1 MKYMISDPNGKPRQ
15 ISIEVEDIDSEKAEK
30 YLGHNY
36 DSNRHVS
43 KERVY
48 AYARDMTA
56 NEWEF
61 TGQTIVFDEKGRLLD
76 GQHRLYGIIKS
87 GKTIKMIVIRG
98 VSPTAVNFI
107 DKNRVRS
114 FGDTMR
120 ITKNETALRFPAT
133 QAAINSMIKRET
145 PFNPTESEKIWLFSK
160 FEKECN
166 DLERVVP
173 HTLRKPITA
182 DFRGACLGALIY
194 GVPQEDLA
202 EFVKVIRTRTP
213 SMKYNDD
220 AALKWED
227 AIHKA
232 YSINSRGM
240 DTVEMYFG
248 TQNALY
254 YFLKSY
260 KYKRH
265 KELKRWFPIKDKLIE
280 AIQGRMDE
288 GTNT

>member
-1 MKYMISDPNGKPRQ
+1 MINDPNGKPRK
-15 ISIEVEDIDSEKAEK
+15 ITIEVEDITPEKAEK
-30 YLGHNY
+30 YLGHNFE
-36 DSNRHVS
+36 SNRNIS
-43 KERVY
+43 RERVD
-48 AYARDMTA
+48 AYKRDMEA
-56 NEWEF
+56 HEWEF
-61 TGQTIVFDEKGRLLD
+61 TGQTVVFDEKGRLVD
-76 GQHRLYGIIKS
+76 GQHRLHAIVKS
-87 GKTIKMIVIRG
+87 GESIRMIIVRG
-98 VSPTAVNFI
+98 VSPDAVNFI

-114 FGDTMR
+114 FRDTMK
-120 ITKNETALRFPAT
+120 ITKNETVLRFPAV
-133 QAAINSMIKRET
+133 QSAINSMIKRET
-145 PFNPTESEKIWLFSK
+145 PLNPTESEKIWLFSK

-166 DLERVVP
+166 ELERVLP

-194 GVPQEDLA
+194 GVPMEDIA

-213 SMKYNDD
+213 SMKYNDES
-220 AALKWED
+220 ALKWED

-232 YSINSRGM
+232 YSITSRGM

-265 KELKRWFPIKDKLIE
+265 KELKKWFPIKDKLIE
-280 AIQGRMDE
+280 AIQDRGQTTM
-288 GTNT
+288 